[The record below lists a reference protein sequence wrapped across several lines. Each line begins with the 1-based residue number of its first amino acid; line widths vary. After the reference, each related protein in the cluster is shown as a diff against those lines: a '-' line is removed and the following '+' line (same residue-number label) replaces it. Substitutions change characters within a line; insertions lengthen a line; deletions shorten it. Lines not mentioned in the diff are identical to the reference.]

1 MKTSKNFSI
10 QHIVGNQQPA
20 EKTCKGLRKLTQC
33 NKLIL
38 LFCIIS
44 FSTTYVNAQDEP
56 RQAINICAIAIP
68 FMNIYVVNYEYLYHN
83 RHGLAARIG
92 FAPKLEDAGT
102 KGVGWQAVLNY
113 RWHFS
118 PKLKN
123 FFVGPYLRYNFV
135 YGSGMAETSSY
146 DFNVHEV
153 NLGLNGGYR
162 WVSKIGINVVLAAGY
177 GYSIG
182 KENLMPTNPVIE
194 SAFSV
199 FKNANNTNS
208 AFLDAPYYAEFS
220 IGYAF

>member
-1 MKTSKNFSI
+1 MRTTKNFPARYITDNERLNERPCQGLMKMSI
-10 QHIVGNQQPA
+10 SY
-20 EKTCKGLRKLTQC
+20 KLV
-33 NKLIL
+33 LL
-38 LFCIIS
+38 LFIVFFLTIN
-44 FSTTYVNAQDEP
+44 VKAQDEP

-92 FAPKLEDAGT
+92 YAPKLEDANT
-102 KGVGWQAVLNY
+102 EGVGWEGVLNY

-123 FFVGPYLRYNFV
+123 FFVGPYLRYRYV
-135 YGSGMAETSSY
+135 YGSGMAGDSNY

-162 WVSKIGINVVLAAGY
+162 WVSKIGINVVFAVGY
-177 GYSIG
+177 GYSISN
-182 KENLMPTNPVIE
+182 ENLMPTNTEIN
-194 SAFSV
+194 SAFSA
-199 FKNANNTNS
+199 FKKANNTNS
-208 AFLDAPYYAEFS
+208 AYLDSPYYGELS

>member
-1 MKTSKNFSI
+1 MRTSKKIST
-10 QHIVGNQQPA
+10 QHFVGNQQPA
-20 EKTCKGLRKLTQC
+20 EKTCKGLRELTQC
-33 NKLIL
+33 YKIIL

-44 FSTTYVNAQDEP
+44 ISTTYVNAQNEP

-68 FMNIYVVNYEYLYHN
+68 AMNMYVINYEYLYHN
-83 RHGLAARIG
+83 RHGLATRIG
-92 FAPKLEDAGT
+92 YVPKLEDADT
-102 KGVGWQAVLNY
+102 KGDGWEAILNY

-118 PKLKN
+118 PKLEN
-123 FFVGPYLRYNFV
+123 FFVGPYLRYRYV
-135 YGSGMAETSSY
+135 YGSGMAEASNY
-146 DFNVHEV
+146 DFNVNEV

-182 KENLMPTNPVIE
+182 KENLMPTNPEIE
-194 SAFSV
+194 SAFSA

-208 AFLDAPYYAEFS
+208 TFLDAPFYGEVS

>member
-1 MKTSKNFSI
+1 MRTSKNFST
-10 QHIVGNQQPA
+10 QHFVGNQQLA
-20 EKTCKGLRKLTQC
+20 DKTYQGLRELKQC
-33 NKLIL
+33 YKLIL

-44 FSTTYVNAQDEP
+44 FSTTYVNAQEEP

-68 FMNIYVVNYEYLYHN
+68 VMNIYVVNYEYLYHN

-102 KGVGWQAVLNY
+102 KGVGWQGVLNY

-123 FFVGPYLRYNFV
+123 FFVGPYLRYNYV
-135 YGSGMAETSSY
+135 YGSGMTEASNY

-162 WVSKIGINVVLAAGY
+162 WVSKIGINVVFAAGY

-182 KENLMPTNPVIE
+182 KENLMPTNPAIE
-194 SAFSV
+194 SAFSG